1 MLGSRKASVHAS
13 LPSFMFSLLFTF
25 VVIFSGCV
33 WRTTQTHRLLFFCLL
48 YSATINYFSNKL
60 YHVLPYENG
69 VLTKLQH
76 CGIATH
82 LQEMPHYNISLK
94 GPKNTKE
101 NKNIKHMFTHVHF
114 LII

>member
-76 CGIATH
+76 CRIATL
-82 LQEMPHYNISLK
+82 LQEMPHYN
-94 GPKNTKE
+94 
-101 NKNIKHMFTHVHF
+101 
-114 LII
+114 